1 MAMTIRELLALQD
14 EMQRANREK
23 VEQWIREGR
32 TDVSPAEAAP
42 ILGSKNPYSLNIGAK
57 EHPQP
62 GLYWRGCHLRISIN
76 YLLNFMEARYEHV

>member
-1 MAMTIRELLALQD
+1 MAMTIRELLNLQE

-32 TDVSPAEAAP
+32 TDVSPTEAAP
-42 ILGSKNPYSLNIGAK
+42 ILGSKNPYAQNVGAK

-62 GLYWRGCHLRISIN
+62 GMYWHGRNLRISVR
-76 YLLNFMEARYEHV
+76 YLLNALEARA

>member
-1 MAMTIRELLALQD
+1 MAMSIRELLDLQED
-14 EMQRANREK
+14 MQRTNREK

-42 ILGSKNPYSLNIGAK
+42 ILGSKNPYALNIGAK

-62 GLYWRGCHLRISIN
+62 GMYWHGRNLRISVR
-76 YLLNFMEARYEHV
+76 YLLNTLEARA

>member
-14 EMQRANREK
+14 DMQRANREK

-32 TDVSPAEAAP
+32 TDVSPEEAAP
-42 ILGSKNPYSLNIGAK
+42 ILGSKNPYALNIGAK

-62 GLYWRGCHLRISIN
+62 GMYWHGRNLRISVR
-76 YLLNFMEARYEHV
+76 YLLNTLEARV